1 MDYIQNMQAIIL
13 AGGKG
18 SRLWPVSTENNP
30 KPFIKINSH
39 LSLLQQ
45 TYLRAKSLEEISG
58 IITVANRKFI
68 AKINSE
74 YSNATDIEG
83 SFIKNS
89 FISEPISRNTAPAIT
104 AAAIQVNRL
113 YGPEEIM
120 LILPSDH
127 IIDDKTEF
135 KKSVAKAKQIA
146 ELNKIVTFGIIPDH
160 PNTNYGYIKQKNE
173 KILEFIEKPN
183 IDLAKNFVDS
193 SKYLWNSG
201 IFCFKAASFLKE
213 MEKNAPSVLQ
223 DVENCIN
230 SSKLSNSNDY
240 SELKLN
246 LDSFSSIK
254 ANSIDYELMEKSKN
268 LMVVPSNFVWKDVGS
283 WETLSACYAA
293 DTEGNKINGSAI
305 LKDTKNCYVENKEK
319 NIAVI
324 GAQNLTI
331 INSDNGILIADKNRS
346 SEVKNLFFEEE
357 NNRNSQF
364 SWGQTKRFVRND
376 GPYIIE
382 ITIYPKRTFKIN
394 EYFDYSSNWMVVSGI
409 AEFSSN
415 NSVTILSDNESKHI
429 SADSNFYITNVS
441 AKSLIIF
448 SIQLDDY
455 MLENGIASLENNF
468 GLKKNEKITVL

>member
-1 MDYIQNMQAIIL
+1 MQAIIL

-30 KPFIKINSH
+30 KPFIKINSN

-45 TYLRAKSLEEISG
+45 TYLRAKNLEEISG
-58 IITVANRKFI
+58 IITVSNRKYI
-68 AKINSE
+68 GKINSE
-74 YSNATDIEG
+74 YLSVTHIEG
-83 SFIKNS
+83 PFIKNS
-89 FISEPISRNTAPAIT
+89 FISEPVPRNTAPAIT
-104 AAAIQVNRL
+104 AAAIQVNKL
-113 YGPEEIM
+113 YGPEEM
-120 LILPSDH
+120 LLILPSDH
-127 IIDDKTEF
+127 IIDDKKEF
-135 KKSVAKAKQIA
+135 KKSVARAKQLA
-146 ELNKIVTFGIIPDH
+146 KLNKIVALGIIPDH
-160 PNTNYGYIKQKNE
+160 PNTNYGYIKQENE

-183 IDLAKNFVDS
+183 IDLARNFIDS
-193 SKYLWNSG
+193 GEYLWNSG
-201 IFCFKAASFLKE
+201 IFCFKAGIFLKE

-223 DVENCIN
+223 DVKNCVN
-230 SSKLSNSNDY
+230 SSKLSNSEDY

-254 ANSIDYELMEKSKN
+254 VNSIDYELMEKSKS

-293 DTEGNKINGSAI
+293 DTDGNKINGSAI

-319 NIAVI
+319 NIAII
-324 GAQNLTI
+324 GVQNLTI
-331 INSDNGILIADKNRS
+331 INSDNGILIADKSHS

-357 NNRNSQF
+357 NNKNSQF
-364 SWGQTKRFVRND
+364 PWGQTKRFTQNG
-376 GPYIIE
+376 GPNMIE
-382 ITIYPKRTFKIN
+382 ITIYPKRTFRIN
-394 EYFDYSSNWMVVSGI
+394 DYFDYSSNWMVVSGI

-415 NSVTILSDNESKHI
+415 KSVTILSDNESKHI

-468 GLKKNEKITVL
+468 GLRKNEKITVL

>member
-1 MDYIQNMQAIIL
+1 MQAIIL

-18 SRLWPVSTENNP
+18 SRLWPVSSENTP
-30 KPFIKINSH
+30 KPFIKINSN

-45 TYLRAKSLEEISG
+45 TYLRAKNLEEISG
-58 IITVANRKFI
+58 IITVSNRKFI
-68 AKINSE
+68 TKINSE
-74 YSNATDIEG
+74 YSNVADIQD

-89 FISEPISRNTAPAIT
+89 FISEPLTRNTAPAIT
-104 AAAIQVNRL
+104 AAAIQVNKL
-113 YGPEEIM
+113 YGPEEIV
-120 LILPSDH
+120 LVLPSDH

-135 KKSVAKAKQIA
+135 KKSVEKAKQLA
-146 ELNKIVTFGIIPDH
+146 ELNKIVTLGIVPDH
-160 PNTNYGYIKQKNE
+160 PNTNYGYIRQKNE

-183 IDLAKNFVDS
+183 IDLAKNFVDRGE
-193 SKYLWNSG
+193 YLWNSG
-201 IFCFKAASFLKE
+201 ILCFKAGIFLKE

-223 DVENCIN
+223 DMKNCVN
-230 SSKLSNSNDY
+230 SSKLSNSEDY

-293 DTEGNKINGSAI
+293 DNDGNKINGSAI

-319 NIAVI
+319 NIAII
-324 GAQNLTI
+324 GVQNLTI
-331 INSDNGILIADKNRS
+331 INSDNGLLIANKNRS

-357 NNRNSQF
+357 NNKNTQF
-364 SWGQTKRFVRND
+364 SWGQTKRFAQNG
-376 GPYIIE
+376 GPNMIE
-382 ITIYPKRTFKIN
+382 ITIYPKKTFRIN
-394 EYFDYSSNWMVVSGI
+394 DYFDYSSNWMVVSGI

-415 NSVTILSDNESKHI
+415 KSVTILSDNESKHI

-441 AKSLIIF
+441 TKSLIIF

-468 GLKKNEKITVL
+468 GLRKNEKITVL

>member
-1 MDYIQNMQAIIL
+1 MQAIIL

-18 SRLWPVSTENNP
+18 SRLWPVSSENTP
-30 KPFIKINSH
+30 KPFIKINSN

-45 TYLRAKSLEEISG
+45 TYLRAKNLEEISG
-58 IITVANRKFI
+58 IITVSNRKFI
-68 AKINSE
+68 TKINSE
-74 YSNATDIEG
+74 YSNVADIQD

-89 FISEPISRNTAPAIT
+89 FISEPLTRNTAPAIT
-104 AAAIQVNRL
+104 AAAIQVNKL
-113 YGPEEIM
+113 YGPEEIV
-120 LILPSDH
+120 LVLPSDH

-135 KKSVAKAKQIA
+135 KKSVAKAKQLA
-146 ELNKIVTFGIIPDH
+146 ELNKIVTLGIVPDH
-160 PNTNYGYIKQKNE
+160 PNTTYGYIRQKNE

-183 IDLAKNFVDS
+183 IDLARNFVDRGE
-193 SKYLWNSG
+193 YLWNSG
-201 IFCFKAASFLKE
+201 ILCFKAGIFLKE
-213 MEKNAPSVLQ
+213 MEKNAPPVLQ
-223 DVENCIN
+223 DMKNCVN
-230 SSKLSNSNDY
+230 SSKLSNSEDY

-293 DTEGNKINGSAI
+293 DNDGNKINGSAI

-319 NIAVI
+319 NIAII
-324 GAQNLTI
+324 GVQNLTI
-331 INSDNGILIADKNRS
+331 INSDNGILIANKNRS

-357 NNRNSQF
+357 NNKNTQF
-364 SWGQTKRFVRND
+364 SWGQTKRFAQNG
-376 GPYIIE
+376 GPNMIE
-382 ITIYPKRTFKIN
+382 ITIYPKKTFRIN
-394 EYFDYSSNWMVVSGI
+394 DYFDYSSNWMVVSGI

-415 NSVTILSDNESKHI
+415 KSVTILSDNESKHI

-441 AKSLIIF
+441 TISLIIF

-468 GLKKNEKITVL
+468 GLRKNEKITVL